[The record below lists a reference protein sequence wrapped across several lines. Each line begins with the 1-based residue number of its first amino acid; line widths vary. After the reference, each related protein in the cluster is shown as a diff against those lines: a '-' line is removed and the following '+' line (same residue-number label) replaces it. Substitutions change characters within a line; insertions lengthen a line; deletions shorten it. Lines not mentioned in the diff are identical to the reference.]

1 MGVYRE
7 HLDQLIISTLRV
19 NGGSYTRPE
28 ICRYTQAPP
37 TTVFDHLVKLELC
50 GVVRRPVVKRK
61 GARRGR
67 PKIYWSLIK
76 R

>member
-7 HLDQLIISTLRV
+7 HLDQLIISTLRI
-19 NGGSYTRPE
+19 NGGRCTRPE
-28 ICRYTQAPP
+28 LCKYTQAPT

-50 GVVRRPVVKRK
+50 GAVRRLVGKTNK
-61 GARRGR
+61 QRGR